1 MAHTIRIRPI
11 RLIRKAHPRVCI
23 VSFAGAP
30 GAILVRVAGQ
40 HIATGTRRTTD
51 TMTAAFVLSSS
62 WNSSQSWPAE
72 SASEPQTAACKSIL
86 HTESSWHLQPQRIS
100 SPPPPHKHRDS
111 KDLTRISHSPPAAI
125 AYLMPSPGLVLIA
138 DFDVFQ
144 YAFTRLTA
152 TSPGSVAIYAISL
165 RSL

>member
-1 MAHTIRIRPI
+1 MANTIRIRPSK
-11 RLIRKAHPRVCI
+11 LIRKAHPKVCI

-40 HIATGTRRTTD
+40 HIATGTRRTTH
-51 TMTAAFVLSSS
+51 TTTAAFVLSSS
-62 WNSSQSWPAE
+62 WNNQSQPAE

-86 HTESSWHLQPQRIS
+86 HTESSRHLQPQRIS
-100 SPPPPHKHRDS
+100 SPPPPHKHRDP
-111 KDLTRISHSPPAAI
+111 KGLTRISHSPPAAI